1 MKIILS
7 IICILTFTSC
17 VQQQQEDGVYWSDV
31 IKYIIRG

>member
-7 IICILTFTSC
+7 IICISALSSC

-31 IKYIIRG
+31 IKYIING